1 MNKECNKFMIVLIRL
16 TCSSQGGNPWPKLSF
31 VINNTGI
38 EAERLEPLVYGH
50 EAVLSLKVTREHAN
64 VEMAC
69 VAENDLSPLPVSSN
83 HQKLGVK
90 SMKIERLVFTFT
102 NVNTVFYLKLARV
115 MSTSRDRRSSSITS
129 RRRSSLVFLT
139 SPILRQISQS
149 LSEVIL
155 NNLSQ
160 LKLLP
165 TISLITDQ
173 SGNEVVTELAPSPIM
188 KTSVGFSTRMSFR
201 FTVGDDME
209 RVSVSCTAS
218 NEANSV
224 TDELTVNI
232 KSER

>member
-1 MNKECNKFMIVLIRL
+1 MISRPVH
-16 TCSSQGGNPWPKLSF
+16 
-31 VINNTGI
+31 
-38 EAERLEPLVYGH
+38 GH
-50 EAVLSLKVTREHAN
+50 EAVLKVTREHAN

-139 SPILRQISQS
+139 SPIPRQISQS

-173 SGNEVVTELAPSPIM
+173 SGNELAPSPIM

-201 FTVGDDME
+201 FTVVGDNME
-209 RVSVSCTAS
+209 RLSVSCTAS

>member
-1 MNKECNKFMIVLIRL
+1 M
-16 TCSSQGGNPWPKLSF
+16 
-31 VINNTGI
+31 
-38 EAERLEPLVYGH
+38 YGH
-50 EAVLSLKVTREHAN
+50 EAILSLKVTREHAN

-139 SPILRQISQS
+139 SPIPRQISRS

>member
-1 MNKECNKFMIVLIRL
+1 MIVLIRL
-16 TCSSQGGNPWPKLSF
+16 TCSSQGGNPWPRLSF
-31 VINNTGI
+31 VINNTRI

-50 EAVLSLKVTREHAN
+50 EAILSLKVTRNHAN

-139 SPILRQISQS
+139 SPIPRQISRS

>member
-1 MNKECNKFMIVLIRL
+1 MIVLIRL
-16 TCSSQGGNPWPKLSF
+16 TCSSQGGNPWPRLSF
-31 VINNTGI
+31 VINNTRI

-50 EAVLSLKVTREHAN
+50 EAILSLKVTREHAN

-139 SPILRQISQS
+139 SPIPRQISQS

>member
-1 MNKECNKFMIVLIRL
+1 MSKECNKLMIVLIRL
-16 TCSSQGGNPWPKLSF
+16 TCSSQGGNPWPRLSF
-31 VINNTGI
+31 VINNTRI

-90 SMKIERLVFTFT
+90 SMKIERLVFT

-115 MSTSRDRRSSSITS
+115 MSTSRDRRCSSITS

-155 NNLSQ
+155 HNLSQ